1 MKLTLSEEQKL
12 ATKRD
17 YRTSARTLRRL
28 AGGHLLFELSSD
40 QKQTNGV
47 SRREWDHFAVR
58 NLGLAVQRRMA
69 KDFSDEAARIRT
81 ASVKSV
87 KRAFSL
93 RTDRWR
99 EAELNA
105 LENFALVLAMI
116 PGIDRWSADEKQS
129 AAQII
134 RAKANSAEARYLRLM
149 QRHTK
154 LRAGIIALGS

>member
-1 MKLTLSEEQKL
+1 M
-12 ATKRD
+12 
-17 YRTSARTLRRL
+17 
-28 AGGHLLFELSSD
+28 
-40 QKQTNGV
+40 
-47 SRREWDHFAVR
+47 
-58 NLGLAVQRRMA
+58 
-69 KDFSDEAARIRT
+69 
-81 ASVKSV
+81 KSV

-134 RAKANSAEARYLRLM
+134 RAKANSDEARYLRLM